1 MQISYK
7 QELIRKTF
15 HMVGLI
21 IPVGYFF
28 SDKPL
33 MLSVLIP
40 ATLIVTIIDLGKNRY
55 PLLARIYFGLFGA
68 ILREHERSKKGL
80 SGSTPMF
87 IASVICILIMPKA
100 IAITAISTLIIS
112 DTCAALIGRK
122 WGKHPFIGKSVE
134 GTIAFMISAWAVVA
148 IVGTASEA
156 GFVFV
161 ASGII
166 ASPITAVIEV
176 LSGTWKLDDNFTIP
190 LSMGIIMML
199 FTI

>member
-1 MQISYK
+1 
-7 QELIRKTF
+7 
-15 HMVGLI
+15 
-21 IPVGYFF
+21 
-28 SDKPL
+28 
-33 MLSVLIP
+33 
-40 ATLIVTIIDLGKNRY
+40 
-55 PLLARIYFGLFGA
+55 
-68 ILREHERSKKGL
+68 
-80 SGSTPMF
+80 MF